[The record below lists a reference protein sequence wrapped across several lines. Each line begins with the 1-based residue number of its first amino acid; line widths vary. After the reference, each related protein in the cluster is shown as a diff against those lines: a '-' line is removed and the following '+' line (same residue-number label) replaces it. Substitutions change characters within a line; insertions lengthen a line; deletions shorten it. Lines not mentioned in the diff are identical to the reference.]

1 MTTTTPDTLSSFLN
15 TPTAIDL
22 DPRPENS
29 TSERERA
36 KRYVA
41 GAAHDA
47 DDALVLLAALGLV
60 EVPRARPVVRRRR
73 AA

>member
-1 MTTTTPDTLSSFLN
+1 MATTTDTLSSFLN
-15 TPTAIDL
+15 TTTAIDL

-29 TSERERA
+29 DSERTRA
-36 KRYVA
+36 RRYVA
-41 GAAHDA
+41 GAARDA

-60 EVPRARPVVRRRR
+60 EVPRERPVGRRRR